1 MQKHLFEYA
10 IIRIVPRV
18 YREEFIN
25 AGVILYCK
33 KAQYLATRFTIQP
46 ERILALDAQ
55 ANIEEITEHLQAYE
69 KIAAGATG
77 GGPIG
82 QLDLPSRFRWLT
94 ATRSTIIQSSKI
106 HPGLCD
112 DLDATLHRLHGQ
124 LVL

>member
-10 IIRIVPRV
+10 IIRIVPRM

-33 KAQYLATRFTIQP
+33 KAKYLATRFTIQP

-55 ANIEEITEHLQAYE
+55 ANIVEITEHLQAYK
-69 KIAAGATG
+69 KIAAGAAD
-77 GGPIG
+77 GGPIAR
-82 QLDLPSRFRWLT
+82 LDLPSRFRWLT

-106 HPGLCD
+106 HSGLCD
-112 DLDATLHRLHGQ
+112 QLEETLNRLHEEF
-124 LVL
+124 VL